1 MADTVTG
8 QTISVIGLGLMGT
21 ALAKAFLAN
30 HHHVTVWNRTAS
42 KCAPL
47 AQAGAQVAPS
57 VTAAIEASP
66 VVVVCVLDYA
76 TSNALLHTPDVTAK
90 LRGKVVVQLTTGTP
104 REARAGEAWAKQH
117 GITYLDGAI
126 MSYPKSIGTPECT
139 ILFAG
144 PEQVFAAHKPL
155 LLSLGG
161 NAVFVGERISTACV
175 LDSSLLSFYY
185 GAILAFLQGAALC
198 EAEDVS
204 LDGYLSS
211 ALSILPIFTD
221 TIQVGME
228 MIHKGNYAGA
238 EAALDTHAA
247 AFAHIREFTHESGVD
262 RALVD
267 CLSSY
272 FTRAVAAGHG
282 QAELPAVFESFRKK
296 ARKAKPE

>member
-1 MADTVTG
+1 MP
-8 QTISVIGLGLMGT
+8 
-21 ALAKAFLAN
+21 AKADRLVAEGARLAPTIGDALRAGSITIICVSDYPAVRELFDTTEVGGTTLLN
-30 HHHVTVWNRTAS
+30 LTS
-42 KCAPL
+42 GDS
-47 AQAGAQVAPS
+47 AQARETARWCAQRGA
-57 VTAAIEASP
+57 
-66 VVVVCVLDYA
+66 
-76 TSNALLHTPDVTAK
+76 H
-90 LRGKVVVQLTTGTP
+90 
-104 REARAGEAWAKQH
+104 
-117 GITYLDGAI
+117 YLDGAI

-144 PEQVFAAHKPL
+144 SKEVFAAQKPL

-211 ALSILPIFTD
+211 ALSILPVFAD
-221 TIQVGME
+221 TMKVGVE

-238 EAALDTHAA
+238 EATLDIHAA
-247 AFAHIREFTHESGVD
+247 AFAHIRAFTHETGVD
-262 RALVD
+262 RALAD
-267 CLSSY
+267 CLSGY

-296 ARKAKPE
+296 AENAETE